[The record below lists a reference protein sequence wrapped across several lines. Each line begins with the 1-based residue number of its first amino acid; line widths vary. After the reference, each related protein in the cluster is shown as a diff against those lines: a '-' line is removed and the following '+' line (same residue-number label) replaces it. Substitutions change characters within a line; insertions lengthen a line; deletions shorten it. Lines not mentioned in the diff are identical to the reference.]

1 MTTPTQLRLARMV
14 ESGHAVLEYAREGRE
29 AFLTDQRL
37 QDAVMWRMSN
47 FTEEADKL
55 WKVLARDNP
64 RIDWREL
71 TKLRQ
76 EYHHEYTRLRPEEVW
91 EFIDLRLP
99 TLLSKLRRARMK
111 EPARVSETRPK

>member
-1 MTTPTQLRLARMV
+1 MTASTQLRLARMV
-14 ESGHAVLEYAREGRE
+14 ESGVAVLEYAREGRA
-29 AFLTDQRL
+29 AFLTNQQL
-37 QDAVMWRMSN
+37 QDAMMWRMSN

-64 RIDWREL
+64 RVDWRAL

-76 EYHHEYTRLRPEEVW
+76 EYHHEYTRLRPEDVW

-99 TLLSKLRRARMK
+99 SLLSKLRK
-111 EPARVSETRPK
+111 ARVRESAGAIGSRRE